1 MVKVLYADTS
11 AVVGAY
17 LADEV
22 EHAHLK
28 DLLLS
33 QNYIVLTSELT
44 RVELASAVTAAK
56 RTGRIPDNSALLY
69 QFDQDSAPGNRF
81 GVIPLAPHRVFPAAR
96 RLVTE
101 NHPLRT
107 LDAIHLAVALHEV
120 APLTGSALVTMVSRD
135 QRQAD
140 AATANG
146 LSVL

>member
-44 RVELASAVTAAK
+44 RVELASAVTAA
-56 RTGRIPDNSALLY
+56 TP
-69 QFDQDSAPGNRF
+69 
-81 GVIPLAPHRVFPAAR
+81 
-96 RLVTE
+96 
-101 NHPLRT
+101 
-107 LDAIHLAVALHEV
+107 
-120 APLTGSALVTMVSRD
+120 
-135 QRQAD
+135 
-140 AATANG
+140 
-146 LSVL
+146 